1 MLEVFFT
8 VDVEIWC
15 NGWKNIDAKFP
26 QAFQQYIYGRTARG
40 EYGLRYQLQQLRDH
54 GLYGV
59 FFVEPLFATRFGTEP
74 LAEII
79 GLIKEYGQE
88 VQLHMHPE
96 WVDEALKPLLPK
108 KRRKHPFMRDYSLK
122 DQTTLIAAGIQ
133 LIADAGGGQVNAFRA
148 GSFGFNENTLAALA
162 ANNIKFDSS
171 YNASMMG
178 LDSGIMSGDALYDTI
193 EFDTLTLD
201 TLTSVTPVSCYLNA
215 SPHTTGRII
224 EYPMT
229 VFNDGS
235 GSLRHA
241 QLGDAIRTDRDLS
254 DHLIFLAED
263 EFVRRFARRQGDPP
277 DLARL
282 QPGHPRRVRPQML
295 QGQIQE
301 RHKGRFDH
309 PIGVFAIKTKGRD
322 QNPPRALRPFQ
333 NQGIAAIGKKQRRA
347 ANRVDLTIPFQPHG
361 KNIAQIG

>member
-1 MLEVFFT
+1 MLDVFFT

-15 NGWKNIDAKFP
+15 GGWKNIDAKFP
-26 QAFQQYIYGRTARG
+26 QAFQQYVYGRTARG

-59 FFVEPLFATRFGTEP
+59 FFVEPLFATRFGIAP
-74 LAEII
+74 LTEII

-96 WVDEALKPLLPK
+96 WVDESLKPLLPK
-108 KRRKHPFMRDYSLK
+108 IRRKRPFMRDFSLQ

-133 LIADAGGGQVNAFRA
+133 LITDAGGGQVNAFRA

-162 ANNIKFDSS
+162 ANNIPFDSS

-178 LDSGIMSGDALYDTI
+178 LDSGIMPGDALYDTI
-193 EFDTLTLD
+193 EFDTLTSD
-201 TLTSVTPVSCYLNA
+201 TLTSVTPASSCLSSSA
-215 SPHTTGRII
+215 LGTGRII

-241 QLGDAIRTDRDLS
+241 QLGACSNWELESLMCQALEEQRKAFVILSHNFELLNTARDNA
-254 DHLIFLAED
+254 DPIMI
-263 EFVRRFARRQGDPP
+263 RRFRKYCEFMANNKDRFTMRGFHDLVPKTAKHSHPVLTSSRWLTLHRTIEQVWRR
-277 DLARL
+277 RY
-282 QPGHPRRVRPQML
+282 
-295 QGQIQE
+295 
-301 RHKGRFDH
+301 
-309 PIGVFAIKTKGRD
+309 
-322 QNPPRALRPFQ
+322 
-333 NQGIAAIGKKQRRA
+333 
-347 ANRVDLTIPFQPHG
+347 
-361 KNIAQIG
+361 